1 MKVKIIGMG
10 ALGVM
15 YANYIKE
22 RAGED
27 AVCFVMDSSRL
38 ERYEG
43 QVFFMQQKGADVFV
57 WRTARRR
64 KRRIL

>member
-15 YANYIKE
+15 YANYIKRE
-22 RAGED
+22 SRRDAGR
-27 AVCFVMDSSRL
+27 FVMEGAPGLKGMKARCFYAIKRSR
-38 ERYEG
+38 R
-43 QVFFMQQKGADVFV
+43 FV

>member
-27 AVCFVMDSSRL
+27 AVCFVMDSSSL
-38 ERYEG
+38 
-43 QVFFMQQKGADVFV
+43 KGMKARCFYATKRSRRFV